1 MNQTVVR
8 RDYDRINK
16 MTVFVVQNT
25 DRNRLSVARD
35 YICREVADMRL
46 LLANRVKVT
55 EIDGR
60 EFRIGVPDEVRTIPG
75 AFDWIA
81 NDLVRKIA
89 DKLV

>member
-1 MNQTVVR
+1 M
-8 RDYDRINK
+8 DRTIVTREYK

-35 YICREVADMRL
+35 YICREITDMRL

-55 EIDGR
+55 GIDGT

-75 AFDWIA
+75 AFEWITR
-81 NDLVRKIA
+81 DLIEKI
-89 DKLV
+89 V